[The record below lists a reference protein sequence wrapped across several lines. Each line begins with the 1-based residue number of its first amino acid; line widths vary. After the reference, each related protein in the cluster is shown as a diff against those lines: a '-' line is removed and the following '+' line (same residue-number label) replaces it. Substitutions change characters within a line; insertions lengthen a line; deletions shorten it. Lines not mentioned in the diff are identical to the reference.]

1 MSLTY
6 TNKNA
11 TMDKIVYN
19 NIDLNLYD
27 FNYFQ
32 SKDKIEMTFLSMSD
46 GNEVLNICCNEILL
60 LLTSKLV
67 IRKNDEYISYYI
79 GEVTVEEVS
88 KKNALLILNSS
99 NYLIQGIAELN
110 EILPN
115 IVYSIKIVSGSIDVL
130 IICNSLIINDFIHP
144 KNNFSSY
151 IMI

>member
-1 MSLTY
+1 
-6 TNKNA
+6 
-11 TMDKIVYN
+11 MDKIVYN